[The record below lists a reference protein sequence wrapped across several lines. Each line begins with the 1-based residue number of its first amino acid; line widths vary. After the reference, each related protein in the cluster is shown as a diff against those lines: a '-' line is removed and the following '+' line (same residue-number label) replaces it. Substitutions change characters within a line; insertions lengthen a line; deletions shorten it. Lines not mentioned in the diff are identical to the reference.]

1 MPYLVSGGGGAPVYR
16 VKKAETTS
24 RRYESAHHFVEDIR
38 EPVSDPVRGDAAR
51 RLDDRAVRAREDQRM
66 AVRRPEAAAAG
77 EAGVA
82 NRGPRAACARFAV
95 TLWLPDGRAETASAF
110 GTERRPSLRV
120 RPGRGVR
127 APHAARKAAFRA
139 IIGAMQKALVPVVL
153 ALALSTASI
162 GCTTYRDQLV
172 RSQHS
177 FEQNEYERTLGLLR
191 ALEPNVTRL
200 ATPEQA
206 QYAYLR
212 GMTDYRIGNRT
223 DARHWLAIAKTYD
236 ETSPGTLPTDWK
248 ARMTDALDE
257 MNAVVY
263 IDGLGEL
270 AVSRKPG
277 EDVPAKA
284 VTPAP
289 ATPAAK

>member
-1 MPYLVSGGGGAPVYR
+1 M
-16 VKKAETTS
+16 
-24 RRYESAHHFVEDIR
+24 H
-38 EPVSDPVRGDAAR
+38 
-51 RLDDRAVRAREDQRM
+51 
-66 AVRRPEAAAAG
+66 
-77 EAGVA
+77 
-82 NRGPRAACARFAV
+82 
-95 TLWLPDGRAETASAF
+95 
-110 GTERRPSLRV
+110 
-120 RPGRGVR
+120 
-127 APHAARKAAFRA
+127 
-139 IIGAMQKALVPVVL
+139 KALVPALL

-172 RSQHS
+172 RSQHA

-206 QYAYLR
+206 EYAYLR
-212 GMTDYRIGNRT
+212 GMTDYRIGNRP
-223 DARHWLAIAKTYD
+223 DARHWLAIARTYD
-236 ETSPGTLPTDWK
+236 ETSPGMLPTDWK

-263 IDGLGEL
+263 VDGLGEL

-277 EDVPAKA
+277 EDVPSKVA
-284 VTPAP
+284 AP